1 MNKLYRSRKS
11 RWFTGLC
18 GGIGEYFDINPN
30 VIRIAALLLELSP
43 FGVIA
48 YFLVSYFVPLCAEQ
62 LPEAEKETESNSDE
76 NDAVV

>member
-1 MNKLYRSRKS
+1 MNRLYRSRKS

-18 GGIGEYFDINPN
+18 GGIGEYFGINPT

-48 YFLVSYFVPLCAEQ
+48 YFLVSYFVPLSTEA
-62 LPEAEKETESNSDE
+62 LPETEKEAKGDPDE
-76 NDAVV
+76 NNDKA